1 MPTVMM
7 KLPTKRGISNTLY
20 DSRKTKALSVEK
32 LSKMQSELQNI
43 AQKMKFSIK
52 NFFSNCDQICRKL
65 TTRLSQDFLLM
76 NCLL

>member
-7 KLPTKRGISNTLY
+7 KLSTKRGISNTLY

-43 AQKMKFSIK
+43 AQKMKFSFK

-76 NCLL
+76 NSLL